1 MLMELKLHSENLIQK
16 LFALENDHLTNSQ
29 KIDSSIILCRS
40 LISYFHKII
49 SNSSFTQ
56 ISYEIE
62 FFKETKQVPL
72 HNLIYYS
79 EIRSLEMHYPRLNKR
94 KQEIYIRKRMDKV
107 NRFYLHNIDFIQYIE
122 TGKTHLDE
130 QYFTRKFFDEN
141 IITHTKFYF
150 LNPEY
155 NTSHD
160 ILLAKFSAYQK
171 LTNYLY
177 HKLREIE
184 GSNNFTKIN
193 LNSKKKLHWTS
204 TKVALTELVYALNY
218 SGAINNGTADIK
230 EIAAAFQKTFNFELG
245 DYYRTYLEI
254 RSRKKSKAKFL
265 EELSYSFSNR
275 LKSDDK

>member
-1 MLMELKLHSENLIQK
+1 MELKLHSEKLTKN
-16 LFALENDHLTNSQ
+16 LFALENDNLTIWQ
-29 KIDSSIILCRS
+29 KTDASIIRCRS
-40 LISYFHKII
+40 LLSYFQKII
-49 SNSSFTQ
+49 QNSSFIQ
-56 ISYEIE
+56 VSYEIE

-79 EIRSLEMHYPRLNKR
+79 EIRSLEMHYPPLNRR
-94 KQEIYIRKRMDKV
+94 KQENYLRQRMDKI

-122 TGKTHLDE
+122 GGKTHLDE
-130 QYFTRKFFDEN
+130 QYFTRKYFNEN
-141 IITHTKFYF
+141 IITHTKFYY

-160 ILLAKFSAYQK
+160 LLLAKFSAYQK
-171 LTNYLY
+171 LITYLY
-177 HKLREIE
+177 AKLNKLEDYENI
-184 GSNNFTKIN
+184 GQFKMT
-193 LNSKKKLHWTS
+193 SKKKLHWTS

-230 EIAAAFQKTFNFELG
+230 EIATAFQKIFNIELG

-265 EELSYSFSNR
+265 EELSYSFSN
-275 LKSDDK
+275 KIESDDE